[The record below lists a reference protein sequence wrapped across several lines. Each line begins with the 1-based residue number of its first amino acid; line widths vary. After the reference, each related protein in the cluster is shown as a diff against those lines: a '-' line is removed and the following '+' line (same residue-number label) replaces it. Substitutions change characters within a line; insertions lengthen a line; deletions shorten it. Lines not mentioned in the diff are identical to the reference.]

1 MSELETREL
10 RETILQGLNITF
22 ERLVQEK
29 KQDNSELA
37 FARKGQI
44 VRIKADEIC

>member
-10 RETILQGLNITF
+10 RETILLGLDISF
-22 ERLVQEK
+22 QRLVQEK
-29 KQDNSELA
+29 RQDNSELA

-44 VRIKADEIC
+44 VRIKADDI